1 MHKIKLVTDTTCDLS
16 PELIQAHQ
24 ITMVPLYVNFKEET
38 YRDLFELN
46 PKEMYDLVQ
55 KKGYLPKTAA
65 ASPGDFYDCFKRY
78 LEEGYEIIYTGIGG
92 NFSASL
98 TSANTAKKMLDSPKI
113 HLVDSENLSS
123 GSGLLVLKAA
133 KYRSEGDSAAT
144 IVQKLEAIRK
154 QIRSQF
160 VIDTLEYLYKGGRL
174 NALSAFMGTMLR
186 LKPIIK
192 VRNGL
197 MAVGKKPRGNIRIG
211 IDLMIRELLDLQDR
225 VDEDFLMITHSLA
238 NDEATYIKQ
247 ELARYDIKIKH
258 IIETAAGCVISSH
271 CGKGTIGILYIEKE

>member
-1 MHKIKLVTDTTCDLS
+1 MHKIKLITDTTSDLS
-16 PELIQAHQ
+16 PDLIEAHQ

-46 PKEMYDLVQ
+46 PKNMYDLVQ
-55 KKGYLPKTAA
+55 KKGFLPKTAA
-65 ASPGDFYDCFKRY
+65 ASPGDFYNVFKEY
-78 LEEGYEIIYTGIGG
+78 LAEGYEIIYTGIGG

-98 TSANTAKKMLDSPKI
+98 TSANTAKKMLDSTKI
-113 HLVDSENLSS
+113 HLVDSQNLSS

-133 KYRSEGDSAAT
+133 KFRSEGDSAEM
-144 IVQKLEAIRK
+144 IVKKLEAIRSRV
-154 QIRSQF
+154 RSQF

-186 LKPIIK
+186 IKPIIK
-192 VRNGL
+192 VHNGL

-211 IDLMIRELLDLQDR
+211 IDLMIRELLELEDR

-238 NDEATYIKQ
+238 DEQAVYIKQ
-247 ELARYDIKIKH
+247 ELAKHNLKIKH
-258 IIETAAGCVISSH
+258 IYETAAGCVISSH

>member
-247 ELARYDIKIKH
+247 ELARYDIKVKH